1 MDKTNYRYNNSINN
15 INFRYILE
23 SKKKHSVIHKSIKVD
38 YYKMLNILEFNNK
51 CDDLGVNYNKGTT
64 RQLQKIQM
72 TLLRTKDL
80 NIIKCN
86 VYVNDQIIL

>member
-1 MDKTNYRYNNSINN
+1 MDYRYNNNIND
-15 INFRYILE
+15 INFRYIYE
-23 SKKKHSVIHKSIKVD
+23 TKKKHSVIHKSIKVS
-38 YYKMLNILEFNNK
+38 YYKMINLLELKNTN
-51 CDDLGVNYNKGTT
+51 DDLGISYNKCTS